1 MGRRGVA
8 HLPFVVRGS
17 RRAPSGTRGREI
29 GKLKGREGLR
39 QGAAIIVRS
48 GDQALEYLHLFGIV
62 GSWFLFPGIAD
73 RTSGL
78 ERQHGG
84 TRALDHWERGEGH
97 RSLHISRFSWNPPSK
112 GTQNNRASRSQL
124 HWVCFPKKKTETEDS
139 RVKNPALQRCVKE
152 ANGGLEFLPLGDVRH
167 LPFWLWVVRLWGVQ
181 AGATRASLLLRRS
194 QGKGIER
201 CGNWRVRKTVM

>member
-1 MGRRGVA
+1 MGRKGVA

-39 QGAAIIVRS
+39 QGSAIIVRS

-84 TRALDHWERGEGH
+84 TRALDHWERGEGA
-97 RSLHISRFSWNPPSK
+97 SLSSHLTFLLESPKQGYAKQPCLKIPIALGMFSQKKNRNRGFAGEEPGLTTVCERGQW
-112 GTQNNRASRSQL
+112 GTG
-124 HWVCFPKKKTETEDS
+124 VFC
-139 RVKNPALQRCVKE
+139 
-152 ANGGLEFLPLGDVRH
+152 
-167 LPFWLWVVRLWGVQ
+167 LWG
-181 AGATRASLLLRRS
+181 T
-194 QGKGIER
+194 
-201 CGNWRVRKTVM
+201 